1 VTGSAIPDDAWRA
14 PLLRGLDPLARSI
27 IAAAASVRRVPA
39 GAKLF
44 GEEDEGDAL
53 FVVLDGAVEL
63 VCVRRGEDTARTLRT
78 AGRGDTIGEDAIL
91 GRRRGATARARE
103 ATRVLEIPANL
114 LRRGAGRG
122 ADRTGATLADR
133 ELRALARQATADLL
147 RSHALGRTLPPSE
160 LDLVLD
166 AVRPASF
173 ARAERIYAQGDPAR
187 EVFLLVDGLV
197 QLQREDGDG
206 IHVQAY
212 LARGDLFGDEEA
224 LEAAVGSVAPTHRR
238 HAVAIGPAEVLRLP
252 ADVLRTLAD
261 RNPGLLAEVRRVAEV
276 RADVQQIVVG
286 GAAEQTTRHVF
297 HDLYRMQMA
306 RSLLVIDQ
314 DLCVRCGH
322 CAWSCA
328 ALHGTSRLVRRGDK
342 VVTSLPVLGEGP
354 RSLMLPNSCQH
365 CKNPAC
371 MIDCPTGAIGRDPDG
386 EVWIRAELCTGCG
399 NCAKACPWDN
409 IRMAPRGDTVTAVR
423 KSKPDAAR
431 RAPLSH
437 VYPEIA
443 VKCDLCREYD
453 APACVSTCPTGAIL
467 RLDPTRDVAEVA
479 EVLGVPST
487 ATSRVRVPFGA
498 IFVGLGLA
506 SALAFGGAAWRWQ
519 TLGTWTPGQGA
530 GLRCGIA
537 AAIAIVLLVAYA
549 IPKRVVRLWA
559 HRRTRSRADKVG
571 IAATKPAAAPRSRV
585 RPLYVLHLV
594 LGLGAIAAVVGHAGT
609 RVPDDPTGALHVAF
623 WIVAVGGALLGLA
636 YRFVPRRLSRIEREG
651 LLPEDLSR
659 RRTELVDRLYRAGSG
674 KSDLVKAIAEKI
686 LVPYARAPFG
696 SLALFLTGRTLADE
710 EALLSKAINR
720 TLQGRGHTRLQGLP
734 ELVKVV
740 VELRALPL
748 RRVLTF
754 VLRGLLPVHVIAT
767 GVLVALLA
775 LHVIVELSWPAE
787 LGR

>member
-27 IAAAASVRRVPA
+27 IAAAASVRQVAA
-39 GAKLF
+39 GAQLF
-44 GEEDEGDAL
+44 GEADEGDAL

-63 VCVRRGEDTARTLRT
+63 VCVRRGEDTPRTLRT
-78 AGRGDTIGEDAIL
+78 AGRGDTFGEDAIL
-91 GRRRGATARARE
+91 GHRRGATARARE

-122 ADRTGATLADR
+122 ADRTGAALADR
-133 ELRALARQATADLL
+133 ELRALVRQATADVL

-197 QLQREDGDG
+197 QLQREDEDG

-212 LARGDLFGDEEA
+212 LARGDMFGDDDA
-224 LEAAVGSVAPTHRR
+224 LDGPPRTGAIHRR

-252 ADVLRTLAD
+252 AEVLRTLAD
-261 RNPGLLAEVRRVAEV
+261 RNPGLLAEVRRVAEA
-276 RADVQQIVVG
+276 RADVQQVVVG
-286 GAAEQTTRHVF
+286 TAAEQTTRHVF

-409 IRMAPRGDTVTAVR
+409 IRMAPRGATVKAVR
-423 KSKPDAAR
+423 TDGGRK
-431 RAPLSH
+431 APLSH

-479 EVLGVPST
+479 LVLGLPST
-487 ATSRVRVPFGA
+487 ATSRVRIPFAG
-498 IFVGLGLA
+498 ISVGLALA
-506 SALAFGGAAWRWQ
+506 AALAFGGAAWRWQ
-519 TLGTWTPGQGA
+519 QLGTWTPGQGA
-530 GLRCGIA
+530 GLWCGIA
-537 AAIAIVLLVAYA
+537 AALAVVLLVAYA
-549 IPKRVVRLWA
+549 IPKRVLRLWA

-571 IAATKPAAAPRSRV
+571 LAAPTKTAAAPRSRV
-585 RPLYVLHLV
+585 RPLYVLHLA
-594 LGLGAIAAVVGHAGT
+594 LGLGAMAAVVGHAGT
-609 RVPDDPTGALHVAF
+609 RVPDDPAGALHLAF
-623 WIVAVGGALLGLA
+623 WIVALGGALLGIA
-636 YRFVPRRLSRIEREG
+636 YRVVPRRLSRIEREG
-651 LLPEDLSR
+651 LLPEDLGR

-696 SLALFLTGRTLADE
+696 SLALFLTGRSLADE
-710 EALLSKAINR
+710 EARLSTAINR

-775 LHVIVELSWPAE
+775 LHVIVEM
-787 LGR
+787 GR

>member
-1 VTGSAIPDDAWRA
+1 MTTAVIPDDAWRA
-14 PLLRGLDPLARSI
+14 PLLRGLDPLARST
-27 IAAAASVRRVPA
+27 IAAAAQVRSVAA
-39 GAKLF
+39 GAQVF
-44 GEEDEGDAL
+44 GEDDDGDAV

-63 VCVRRGEDTARTLRT
+63 VSVRRGEDTARTLRT

-103 ATRVLEIPANL
+103 PSRVLAIPAALL
-114 LRRGAGRG
+114 LRGSGRSGAE
-122 ADRTGATLADR
+122 LADR
-133 ELRALARQATADLL
+133 ELRALVRQATADLL
-147 RSHALGRTLPPSE
+147 RSHALGRALPPAD

-166 AVRPASF
+166 AVRGASF

-197 QLQREDGDG
+197 QLQREDDDG
-206 IHVQAY
+206 VHVLAY
-212 LARGDLFGDEEA
+212 LARGDLFGDDEA
-224 LEAAVGSVAPTHRR
+224 LVGTRDPVRARN
-238 HAVAIGPAEVLRLP
+238 AVAIGPAEVLRLP

-261 RNPGLLAEVRRVAEV
+261 RNPGLLAEVRRVAEI
-276 RADVQQIVVG
+276 RADVQQAVVG

-306 RSLLVIDQ
+306 RSLLAIDQ

-342 VVTSLPVLGEGP
+342 VVTRLPVLGEGP
-354 RSLMLPNSCQH
+354 RSLLLPNSCQH

-409 IRMAPRGDTVTAVR
+409 IRMDVRTERAVAR
-423 KSKPDAAR
+423 NAERSGAGGKP
-431 RAPLSH
+431 APLSH

-443 VKCDLCREYD
+443 VKCDLCRDYD

-479 EVLGVPST
+479 AVLGL
-487 ATSRVRVPFGA
+487 ATTTRTGLRIPFAA
-498 IFVGLGLA
+498 IAMGLGLA
-506 SALAFGGAAWRWQ
+506 GAIAFAAMAWRYQ
-519 TLGTWTPGQGA
+519 SLGLWTPGQGT
-530 GLRCGIA
+530 GLQCGIA
-537 AAIAIVLLVAYA
+537 AAIAVVLLVAYA
-549 IPKRVVRLWA
+549 IPKRVVRLWV
-559 HRRTRSRADKVG
+559 HRKRRDRAARVGLAPKVV
-571 IAATKPAAAPRSRV
+571 PAAPRSRL
-585 RPLYVLHLV
+585 RPIYALHLV
-594 LGLGAIAAVVGHAGT
+594 VGLFAMAAVVGHAGT
-609 RVPDDPTGALHVAF
+609 RIPDDPAGALHLAF
-623 WIVAVGGALLGLA
+623 WVVAAGGVLLGLA
-636 YRFVPRRLSRIEREG
+636 YRVVPRRLTRIEREG
-651 LLPEDLSR
+651 ALPEDLRR

-696 SLALFLTGRTLADE
+696 SLVLFFTGRTLADE
-710 EALLSKAINR
+710 EARLSAAINR
-720 TLQGRGHTRLQGLP
+720 TLQGRGHARLQGLP

-748 RRVLTF
+748 RRALTF

-775 LHVIVELSWPAE
+775 LHVIVEV
-787 LGR
+787 GR

>member
-1 VTGSAIPDDAWRA
+1 VTAAVIPDDAWRA

-27 IAAAASVRRVPA
+27 IAAAAQVRLVPA
-39 GAKLF
+39 GAPLF
-44 GEEDEGDAL
+44 GEDDDGDAI
-53 FVVLDGAVEL
+53 FVVLEGAVEL
-63 VCVRRGEDTARTLRT
+63 VSVRRGEDTARTLRT
-78 AGRGDTIGEDAIL
+78 AGRGDTVGEDAIL

-103 ATRVLEIPANL
+103 PTRVLAIPANL
-114 LRRGAGRG
+114 LRRGSGRSG
-122 ADRTGATLADR
+122 AELADR
-133 ELRALARQATADLL
+133 ELRALVRQATSDLL
-147 RSHALGRTLPPSE
+147 RSHALGRALPPAD

-166 AVRPASF
+166 AVRGASF
-173 ARAERIYAQGDPAR
+173 ARAERIYATGDPAR

-197 QLQREDGDG
+197 QLQREDDDG

-224 LEAAVGSVAPTHRR
+224 LAGPHEAAVRGRN
-238 HAVAIGPAEVLRLP
+238 AVAIGPAEVLRLP

-261 RNPGLLAEVRRVAEV
+261 RNPGLLAEVRRVADV
-276 RADVQQIVVG
+276 RADVQQAVVG

-342 VVTSLPVLGEGP
+342 VVTRLPVLGEGP
-354 RSLMLPNSCQH
+354 RSLLLPNSCQH

-409 IRMAPRGDTVTAVR
+409 IRMDVRTERAVKRG
-423 KSKPDAAR
+423 KQ
-431 RAPLSH
+431 APLSH

-443 VKCDLCREYD
+443 VKCDLCRDYD

-479 EVLGVPST
+479 AVLGTPMAARSGL
-487 ATSRVRVPFGA
+487 RVPFAA
-498 IFVGLGLA
+498 IGMGVGLA
-506 SALAFGGAAWRWQ
+506 AALAFAGVAWRHQ
-519 TLGTWTPGQGA
+519 SLGLWTPGQGT
-530 GLRCGIA
+530 GLHSGIA

-549 IPKRVVRLWA
+549 IPKRVVRLWV
-559 HRRTRSRADKVG
+559 HRKRKDRAARVG
-571 IAATKPAAAPRSRV
+571 VAPKRAPAAPRSRV
-585 RPLYVLHLV
+585 RPIYALHLV
-594 LGLGAIAAVVGHAGT
+594 IGLLAMAAVVGHAGT
-609 RVPDDPTGALHVAF
+609 RVPDDPAGALHLAF
-623 WIVAVGGALLGLA
+623 WIVAAGGVALGLA
-636 YRFVPRRLSRIEREG
+636 YRLVPRRLTRIEREG
-651 LLPEDLSR
+651 ALPEDLRR

-696 SLALFLTGRTLADE
+696 SLALFLTGRTLAEE
-710 EALLSKAINR
+710 EARLSTAINR
-720 TLQGRGHTRLQGLP
+720 MLQGRGHARLQGLP

-754 VLRGLLPVHVIAT
+754 GLRGLLPLHVIAT

-775 LHVIVELSWPAE
+775 LHVLVEV
-787 LGR
+787 GR